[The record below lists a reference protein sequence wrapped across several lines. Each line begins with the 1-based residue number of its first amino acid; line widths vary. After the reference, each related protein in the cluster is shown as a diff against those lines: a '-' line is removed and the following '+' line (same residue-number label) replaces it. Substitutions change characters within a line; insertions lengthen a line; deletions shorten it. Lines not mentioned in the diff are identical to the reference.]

1 LLTARQLN
9 EWCAYATIEP
19 FGEYRSELRNGTLCA
34 LTANINRDSKS
45 RPEPFT
51 ATDFMHFHEPVEEKK
66 LTPEEIEQHL
76 DRMFGT

>member
-1 LLTARQLN
+1 
-9 EWCAYATIEP
+9 
-19 FGEYRSELRNGTLCA
+19 LRNGTLCA

-66 LTPEEIEQHL
+66 LTQEEIEQHL